1 MTDKQP
7 THADESKSK
16 GQVTL
21 VLRGPDGKVKKIQKS
36 NTVTTAGKAV
46 LADRLLAAP
55 TLGVPTHI
63 AVGTGTPAATLLG
76 AEIARIAL
84 GTKTRSTNVVTMT
97 ATFAAGTGT
106 GALTEAGIFDV
117 VTANTVNMHLSASYA
132 VINKAAGDTL
142 DVTWTWTMP

>member
-1 MTDKQP
+1 MHK
-7 THADESKSK
+7 DETKSK

-21 VLRGPDGKVKKIQKS
+21 VLRGPDGKVKKTQKA

-55 TLGVPTHI
+55 TLVTPGWV
-63 AVGTGTPAATLLG
+63 AVGTGSPAATLLG

-84 GTKTRSTNVVTMT
+84 VTKTRSTNVLTMT
-97 ATFAAGTGT
+97 AQFVAGTGT
-106 GALTEAGIFDV
+106 GALTEAGIFNV
-117 VTANTVNMHLSASYA
+117 VTANTVDMHLSASFS

-142 DVTWTWTMP
+142 DVSWTWTMA

>member
-1 MTDKQP
+1 MAKAEDSTR
-7 THADESKSK
+7 SK
-16 GQVTL
+16 GEITL
-21 VLRGPDGKVKKIQKS
+21 VLRGPDGKVKQLKKA

-55 TLGVPTHI
+55 SLGVPTHI
-63 AVGTGTPAATLLG
+63 AVGTGSPAATLLG
-76 AEIARIAL
+76 TETARIAL
-84 GTKTRSTNVVTMT
+84 GTKSRATNVVTMT

-117 VTANTVNMHLSASYA
+117 VTANTVNMHLSASYS
-132 VINKAAGDTL
+132 VINKGASDTL